1 MDFTT
6 TLKNTFA
13 RLDNLAVDA
22 LFDLEAGENLVIT
35 VSRDAIGDITEE
47 ILKEHVLI
55 AGTFSDGYH
64 VELLVKKAF
73 IEKNGEG
80 AGLRVAINRSLHA
93 KGWPLDKELVDTT
106 LISTVEGVTRLTEG
120 FPKVT
125 EATGEIAEWAKP
137 YADLFSKG
145 VGILGGIV
153 ERRVPTPTT
162 PATGSVA

>member
-1 MDFTT
+1 M
-6 TLKNTFA
+6 
-13 RLDNLAVDA
+13 
-22 LFDLEAGENLVIT
+22 
-35 VSRDAIGDITEE
+35 
-47 ILKEHVLI
+47 LKEHVLI
-55 AGTFSDGYH
+55 AGTFSDGYR

-93 KGWPLDKELVDTT
+93 KDWPLDKQLVDTT
-106 LISTVEGVTRLTEG
+106 LISTVEGVTRLAEG

-137 YADLFSKG
+137 YADLFAKG

-153 ERRVPTPTT
+153 ERRVPTP
-162 PATGSVA
+162 ATSAAGSVA